1 MYLKIHIKQYNMYYK
16 DIELLYGISQLLNMI
31 VLISWLWSNR
41 YLVRNIFIELG
52 FCMVNNIL
60 YLKSHLDIKYTLYV
74 QPFIEKHVKYIFEL
88 FESSKKEYN
97 PEDMVNIILFF
108 KNQEIIE
115 LKEKW
120 DDVIN
125 NKLYNNNDK
134 EVEYAIIEKY
144 DKKSNKYNGIIYE
157 NYDDYLS
164 VIKKET
170 ELREPCDIDFMT
182 INVTINEDNNYLI
195 DLCEPINYY
204 MIGNNILQPW
214 FIRYYLKKTYNCEIN
229 IDIDNYGVYVMDQNI
244 NEIIFDKNKFIRLV
258 KTNYILNNIT
268 DEINSPSEDSE

>member
-1 MYLKIHIKQYNMYYK
+1 
-16 DIELLYGISQLLNMI
+16 
-31 VLISWLWSNR
+31 
-41 YLVRNIFIELG
+41 
-52 FCMVNNIL
+52 MVNNIL

-120 DDVIN
+120 DGVIN

-134 EVEYAIIEKY
+134 ELEYAIIEKY

-170 ELREPCDIDFMT
+170 ELREPCGIDFMT

-229 IDIDNYGVYVMDQNI
+229 IDIDNYSVYVMDQNI